1 MTAAAW
7 APDGESFVTASLD
20 DKAQLCHWGMRSHR
34 PLYVWGGGFRVQDCA
49 ITPDGTRLIAADENG
64 KLHVYDFETHEEEYC
79 LPLRSK
85 VTSVS
90 VSKDSKYILI
100 NMAEGQIHLVD
111 LETTEVVRRFRGQ
124 KQGEFVIRSGFGGA
138 AENFVVSGSEG
149 RLIQSRKITNWRL

>member
-1 MTAAAW
+1 M
-7 APDGESFVTASLD
+7 
-20 DKAQLCHWGMRSHR
+20 
-34 PLYVWGGGFRVQDCA
+34 Y
-49 ITPDGTRLIAADENG
+49 N
-64 KLHVYDFETHEEEYC
+64 FETHDEEYC

-100 NMAEGQIHLVD
+100 NMAEGQIQLVD

-149 RLIQSRKITNWRL
+149 KPTVQKSTNWRL